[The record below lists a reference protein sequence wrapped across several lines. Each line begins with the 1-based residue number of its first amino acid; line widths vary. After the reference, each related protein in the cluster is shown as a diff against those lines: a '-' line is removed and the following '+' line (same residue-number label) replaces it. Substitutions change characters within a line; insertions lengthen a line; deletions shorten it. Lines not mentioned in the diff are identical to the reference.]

1 MKLNIINKYTVPGLI
16 AVVFGFG
23 AFQAYHTYDNH
34 QSYTLSSTTKHANK
48 AKMDVVAEPTNLT
61 LFSQATTA
69 PKNAVQAPPVA
80 VEVSA
85 IVYSSDT
92 DLSMATLKQGSEE
105 INYRVG
111 EMLKG
116 YSDVFVD
123 SIDKDGI
130 HLRNKGNMETVK
142 LKQPDYMKGHAV

>member
-1 MKLNIINKYTVPGLI
+1 MQMNIVNKYTVPALI
-16 AVVFGFG
+16 AIVFGFG

-34 QSYTLSSTTKHANK
+34 KSYALSSMPKHPRK
-48 AKMDVVAEPTNLT
+48 AVLEVTAEPANLT
-61 LFSQATTA
+61 LFNQPTSAAKT
-69 PKNAVQAPPVA
+69 AVQAPPVA

-85 IVYSSDT
+85 IVYSDDT

-123 SIDKDGI
+123 SIDKDSI

>member
-1 MKLNIINKYTVPGLI
+1 
-16 AVVFGFG
+16 
-23 AFQAYHTYDNH
+23 
-34 QSYTLSSTTKHANK
+34 
-48 AKMDVVAEPTNLT
+48 
-61 LFSQATTA
+61 
-69 PKNAVQAPPVA
+69 
-80 VEVSA
+80 
-85 IVYSSDT
+85 
-92 DLSMATLKQGSEE
+92 MATLKQGSEE

-123 SIDKDGI
+123 SIDKDSI